1 MTNEVK
7 QTKPSVKDGKKN
19 PKDSTQLHLKI
30 AEIRDNTL
38 VLKNGGLRTV
48 LKTSSVNLNLKSE
61 PEQNAVIYSYQNF
74 LNTLEFPIQ
83 IVIRSKKLDIDD
95 YIEKLKK
102 LGVKQ
107 SNPLLQKQTFEYVE
121 YITRLV
127 EYADIMEKEFYVVVP
142 QDPYRAESKGLIK
155 TFLENIF
162 PQDTVA
168 KIKQRHNEFEQLKKS
183 LSSRTNTVRN
193 GLENCNLRVTELN
206 TQELIELFYEVYNPQ
221 TSRNQKFSTDENLA
235 LEADKETETPIT
247 KTAEAPKV

>member
-1 MTNEVK
+1 MTNETK
-7 QTKPSVKDGKKN
+7 QTVPSVKSGKKN
-19 PKDSTQLHLKI
+19 LKDSTQLHLKI
-30 AEIRDNTL
+30 GEIRDNTL
-38 VLKNGGLRTV
+38 VLKNGGLRVV
-48 LKTSSVNLNLKSE
+48 LKTSSINLNLKSE

-74 LNTLEFPIQ
+74 LNMLEFPIQ
-83 IVIRSKKLDIDD
+83 IVVRSKKLDIDN

-121 YITRLV
+121 YISRLV
-127 EYADIMEKEFYVVVP
+127 EYADIMEKEFYVVIP
-142 QDPYRAESKGLIK
+142 QDPYRAESKGLLK

-183 LSSRTNTVRN
+183 LTSRVNTVRS

-221 TSRNQKFSTDENLA
+221 TSRNQKFTSDENLA
-235 LEADKETETPIT
+235 LETDKESGNA
-247 KTAEAPKV
+247 KTAEAPKA